1 MFGLKKKR
9 AKRRESERYPTFQ
22 GAEVYGTETKFRCSA
37 VIRDISETGARLR
50 ISGGEIPPD
59 HITIRVNG
67 YDDTMRGRVCWRKNG
82 DVGVEFDEKLKTG
95 D

>member
-1 MFGLKKKR
+1 M
-9 AKRRESERYPTFQ
+9 
-22 GAEVYGTETKFRCSA
+22 
-37 VIRDISETGARLR
+37 R

-67 YDDTMRGRVCWRKNG
+67 YDDMMRGRVCWRKNG
-82 DVGVEFDEKLKTG
+82 DVGVQFDEKLKTG